1 MISMKQQRFP
11 SFRREKVSCKGPLG
25 AARGIGLGFQGERM
39 QEGENLLQKVK
50 VIKMDHPMVHSF
62 GDTSWF

>member
-11 SFRREKVSCKGPLG
+11 SFRREKVRRCKGPLG

-39 QEGENLLQKVK
+39 QEGENLLQKV
-50 VIKMDHPMVHSF
+50 
-62 GDTSWF
+62 